1 MEYSYEYFYSDTP
14 VALILQSCSNNF
26 DTWYSN
32 VKRER
37 LVEEF
42 YEVLYVWNNQNISKS
57 EILIKQYVQ

>member
-1 MEYSYEYFYSDTP
+1 MEYSNEYFYSDTP